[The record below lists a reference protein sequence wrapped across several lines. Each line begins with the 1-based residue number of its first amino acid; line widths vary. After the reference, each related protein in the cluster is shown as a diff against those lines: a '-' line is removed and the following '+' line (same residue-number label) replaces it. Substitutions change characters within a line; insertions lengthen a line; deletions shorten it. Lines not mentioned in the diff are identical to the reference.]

1 MPFAM
6 QFLAHETLSMPFILG
21 LTGSIAMG
29 KSTAG
34 RIFQALGVP
43 VFDADAAVHR
53 LLGPGGAAVGA
64 ILAAFPDCGSEAH
77 GINRKA
83 LGEAVFGNEVAL
95 KRLEHIV
102 HPSVRMMQR
111 VFLFRQSAARRS
123 LVVMD
128 IPLLYETG
136 GERLMDAVA
145 VVSAPAFLQA
155 QRVLRRPGM
164 SLQRLDE
171 ILKRQMP
178 DREKRKRADFVI
190 PTGLGRRRSIDVIA
204 GVVDEI
210 EYRKAAAW
218 PSRWAGD
225 FRHRRQPRKVRHA
238 AR

>member
-1 MPFAM
+1 
-6 QFLAHETLSMPFILG
+6 MPFILG

-34 RIFQALGVP
+34 RIFQALGIP

-53 LLGPGGAAVGA
+53 LLGPGGTAVGA
-64 ILAAFPDCGSEAH
+64 ILAAFPGCGSEAR

-83 LGEAVFGNEVAL
+83 LGETVFGNDDAL

-102 HPSVRMMQR
+102 HPAVRTLQR
-111 VFLFRQSAARRS
+111 NFLFQQAAARRTI
-123 LVVMD
+123 VVMD

-136 GERLMDAVA
+136 GEKLMDAVA
-145 VVSAPAFLQA
+145 VVSAPTFLQA

-164 SLQRLDE
+164 SPQRLKE
-171 ILKRQMP
+171 IRARQMP

-190 PTGLGRRRSIDVIA
+190 PTGLGRRCSINAITGLVR
-204 GVVDEI
+204 EI
-210 EYRKAAAW
+210 KRRDATAW
-218 PSRWAGD
+218 PDRWAGES
-225 FRHRRQPRKVRHA
+225 RRRRTTWKALHA